1 MKEIKVYE
9 AFTGEV
15 FNSFTECLDAELLE
29 LQYEKKIS
37 CYNQSFEKKPAVD
50 LHDLRNHN
58 VDFIFVRDLSD
69 ITVHAVFENIEICE
83 GIPMPNLSSF
93 PKSELFIFDYAFG
106 GWQRA
111 ERVLEETKH
120 KQAYLEEAISKICK

>member
-9 AFTGEV
+9 AFMGEV
-15 FNSFTECLDAELLE
+15 FDDFTDCLTAELIQ
-29 LQYEKKIS
+29 LQYENRVV
-37 CYNQSFEKKPAVD
+37 CYNESFEKKTAD
-50 LHDLRNHN
+50 LNNLRNHN
-58 VDFIFVRDLSD
+58 VDFIFISNLLDV
-69 ITVHAVFENIEICE
+69 TVHAVFENIEIYE

-93 PKSELFIFDYAFG
+93 PKSELFIFNYAFG

>member
-9 AFTGEV
+9 AFTGDV
-15 FNSFTECLDAELLE
+15 FDNFTECLDIELLE
-29 LQYEKKIS
+29 LQYENRIS
-37 CYNQSFEKKPAVD
+37 CYNESFEKKTAD
-50 LHDLRNHN
+50 LNNLRNHN
-58 VDFIFVRDLSD
+58 VDFIFVSNLLDV
-69 ITVHAVFENIEICE
+69 TVHAVFENIEICE

-106 GWQRA
+106 GWLRA

-120 KQAYLEEAISKICK
+120 KQAYLEEAIKNCK

>member
-1 MKEIKVYE
+1 MKEITVYE
-9 AFTGEV
+9 AFTGDV
-15 FNSFTECLDAELLE
+15 FDSFTECLDAELLE
-29 LQYEKKIS
+29 LQYENRIS
-37 CYNQSFEKKPAVD
+37 CYNESFEKKIVD
-50 LHDLRNHN
+50 LNNLRNHN
-58 VDFIFVRDLSD
+58 VDFIFVSNLLDV
-69 ITVHAVFENIEICE
+69 TVHAVFENIEICE

-93 PKSELFIFDYAFG
+93 PKSELFIFNYAFG